1 MKKILVMVAVAIMTA
16 MGAQA
21 QGYDYETKHEVA
33 VSYGM
38 WSNSEI
44 IDAFE
49 TILE

>member
-1 MKKILVMVAVAIMTA
+1 MKKFLLMVAVAIMTA